1 MDWVGFEPTTS
12 AMLNSTALIIAA
24 TKWHVHFALIDDISV
39 IYSKALCSCSRKDE
53 SNDARISRPCLFVQ
67 KIMRK
72 RRSFVDYFKKIVQP
86 FVSLLRLSSRNSHP
100 PLSCCRY
107 HHLFRLRYLE
117 VIIPRPHIESYWQ
130 LQSESIFHSLCAKRS
145 KK

>member
-1 MDWVGFEPTTS
+1 
-12 AMLNSTALIIAA
+12 MLSSTALIIAA
-24 TKWHVHFALIDDISV
+24 TKWHVHVTLIGDISV
-39 IYSKALCSCSRKDE
+39 IYSRALGSCSRKDQ

-86 FVSLLRLSSRNSHP
+86 FVSLRLSSRISHP
-100 PLSCCRY
+100 PSCCRY

-117 VIIPRPHIESYWQ
+117 EVIIPRPHIESYCQ
-130 LQSESIFHSLCAKRS
+130 LQSQSIFHSLRANGS
-145 KK
+145 KT